1 MRGGHSTLVAV
12 LTMLGSMA
20 ISATDE
26 PPLGEVLERAGRYVQ
41 HYGHD
46 SAVVIGDELYAQE
59 AHRGGR
65 TTASRQLRSE
75 MMFVFIEDRKIWFA
89 VRNVLAVKDG
99 GGRWRTISD
108 AKKRLEKALK
118 DTTPGDAARLRALAN
133 EGARFNVGPTYRNY
147 NSPTLALD
155 FLDPVMQPRFLF
167 ASGGGETVAGE
178 AVLKLQFAEIG
189 RPTVISLN
197 DDRDMPSSGWLWVRA
212 TDGAVVRTQLVLTRP
227 PTDRIAGLN
236 ASILV
241 DYRRDQKLDM
251 WLPSRMQEEYLVQGS
266 TFDRIDCVA
275 SYSNF
280 RRFETFGRVV
290 SPK

>member
-1 MRGGHSTLVAV
+1 VGPATLFAV
-12 LTMLGSMA
+12 LTMLGSMP
-20 ISATDE
+20 ICATDE
-26 PPLGEVLERAGRYVQ
+26 PSLAEILERAGRYVQ
-41 HYGHD
+41 HYGHE

-75 MMFVFIEDRKIWFA
+75 MMFVFVEEPQIWFA

-99 GGRWRTISD
+99 RGRWRTTPD
-108 AKKRLEKALK
+108 AKKRLEHVLK
-118 DTTPGDAARLRALAN
+118 DTTPGYASRLRALAN
-133 EGARFNVGPTYRNY
+133 EGARFNVGPMYRNY
-147 NSPTLALD
+147 NSPTLALN
-155 FLDPVMQPRFLF
+155 FLDPVVQPRFLF

-197 DDRDMPSSGWLWVRA
+197 DRDMPSSGWLWVRA
-212 TDGAVVRTQLVLTRP
+212 TDGAIVRTQLVLTQP
-227 PTDRIAGLN
+227 ATDRIAGLDG
-236 ASILV
+236 SILV

-251 WLPSRMQEEYLVQGS
+251 WLPSRMEEAYLVRGS

>member
-1 MRGGHSTLVAV
+1 VGHATLFAV
-12 LTMLGSMA
+12 LTTLGSVP
-20 ISATDE
+20 ICATDE
-26 PPLGEVLERAGRYVQ
+26 PSLGEVLERAGRYVQ
-41 HYGHD
+41 RYGHD
-46 SAVVIGDELYAQE
+46 SAIVIGDELYAQE
-59 AHRGGR
+59 THRGGR

-75 MMFVFIEDRKIWFA
+75 MMFVFVEERQIWFA

-99 GGRWRTISD
+99 RGPWRTTPDS
-108 AKKRLEKALK
+108 KKRLENVLK
-118 DTTPGDAARLRALAN
+118 DTTPGDASRLRALAN
-133 EGARFNVGPTYRNY
+133 EGARFNVGAMYRNY

-155 FLDPVMQPRFLF
+155 FLDPVVQPRFLF

-197 DDRDMPSSGWLWVRA
+197 DDRDMPSSGWLWVRV
-212 TDGAVVRTQLVLTRP
+212 TDGAVLRTQLVLTQP
-227 PTDRIAGLN
+227 AANRIAGLDG
-236 ASILV
+236 SIVV

-251 WLPSRMQEEYLVQGS
+251 WLPSRMQEAYLVRGS

-290 SPK
+290 NPK